1 MKIGKFIQLGYYDN
15 IKIGYGSVDCKNLKT
30 IYIKLNSW
38 VEPLDEVDYA
48 AIISKSRKS
57 ILKKIYFLNNS
68 LFKKECIVDL
78 DIKTKGVK
86 LKKRSFMDLEIT
98 LFTTECFEI
107 KNKKTNIMI
116 LSIIKNIIDDH
127 LNDKIFYNFHK
138 TKH

>member
-30 IYIKLNSW
+30 IYIKLSSW
-38 VEPLDEVDYA
+38 IEPLAEIDYDA
-48 AIISKSRKS
+48 TISKSRKA
-57 ILKKIYFLNNS
+57 ILRKIYSLNNN

-78 DIKTKGVK
+78 DIKTKGIK
-86 LKKRSFMDLEIT
+86 LEKRSFMDLEIT
-98 LFTTECFEI
+98 LFTTEYFEI
-107 KNKKTNIMI
+107 KNKKTSMMI